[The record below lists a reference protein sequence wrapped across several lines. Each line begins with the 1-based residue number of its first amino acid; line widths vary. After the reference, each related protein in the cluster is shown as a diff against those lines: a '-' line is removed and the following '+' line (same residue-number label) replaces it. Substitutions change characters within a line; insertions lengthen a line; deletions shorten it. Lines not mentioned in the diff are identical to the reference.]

1 MKGYDIMSE
10 KTSIRFFNNKP
21 VRSRYDVETSSW
33 LMNAVDLI
41 DAIVETNNARI
52 YWYTIKRRRPELVAF
67 CKQLKMRAA
76 DSKIYN
82 TDCLTEEGIDLLL
95 LLLPIKNK
103 LAIQEWIKGKSNPLD
118 EQSKHRAYE
127 LFDSDII
134 NNIEVGTINGLQQI
148 HSFLFGGLYSFAGQ
162 IREKNISK
170 DNFTFGN
177 ALYLH
182 ETLSKIEKMPEVT
195 FDNIVEKYVEMNIA
209 HPFMEGNGRATR
221 IWLDLIFKKNL
232 SMVIDWSKIKKEEYL
247 NAMRVSVY
255 SDKQIKALLK
265 SALTTDIN
273 SRELFMKGI
282 DYSYYYEEV
291 E

>member
-1 MKGYDIMSE
+1 MLD

-21 VRSRYDVETSSW
+21 VRSRYDVGTSSW
-33 LMNAVDLI
+33 LMSAVDLI

-67 CKQLKMRAA
+67 CKQLKMTAA

-82 TDCLTEEGIDLLL
+82 TDCLTEEGINLLL

-103 LAIQEWIKGKSNPLD
+103 LVIQEWIKGKKNPLD
-118 EQSKHRAYE
+118 EQSKLRAYE

-162 IREKNISK
+162 IRDKNISK

-177 ALYLH
+177 ALYLN

-232 SMVIDWSKIKKEEYL
+232 SMVIDWSSIKKEEYL

-255 SDKQIKALLK
+255 SDQQIKQLLK
-265 SALTTDIN
+265 ASLTTDIF

>member
-1 MKGYDIMSE
+1 MSE

-21 VRSRYDVETSSW
+21 VRSRFDVETSSW
-33 LMNAVDLI
+33 LMSAVDLI

-82 TDCLTEEGIDLLL
+82 TDCLTEEGINLLL
-95 LLLPIKNK
+95 LLLPIKNR
-103 LAIQEWIKGKSNPLD
+103 LVIQEWIKGKKNSLD
-118 EQSKHRAYE
+118 EQSKLRAYE

-177 ALYLH
+177 ALYLN

-209 HPFMEGNGRATR
+209 HPFMEGNGRTTR

-232 SMVIDWSKIKKEEYL
+232 FMVIDWSKIKKEEYL
-247 NAMRVSVY
+247 NAMRVSIY
-255 SDKQIKALLK
+255 SDKQIKELLK
-265 SALTTDIN
+265 SALTSDIN

-282 DYSYYYEEV
+282 DYSYYYEKV

>member
-1 MKGYDIMSE
+1 MSE

-33 LMNAVDLI
+33 LMSAVDLI

-82 TDCLTEEGIDLLL
+82 TDCLTEEGIDFLL

-195 FDNIVEKYVEMNIA
+195 FDNIVEKYIEMNIA

-255 SDKQIKALLK
+255 SDQQIKQLLK

>member
-1 MKGYDIMSE
+1 MSE

-21 VRSRYDVETSSW
+21 VRSRYDIGTSSW
-33 LMNAVDLI
+33 LMSAVDLI

-82 TDCLTEEGIDLLL
+82 TDCLTEEGINLLL

-103 LAIQEWIKGKSNPLD
+103 LVIQEWINGKNNPLD
-118 EQSKHRAYE
+118 EQSKLRAYE

-177 ALYLH
+177 ALYLN
-182 ETLSKIEKMPEVT
+182 ETLSKIEKMPEVN

-221 IWLDLIFKKNL
+221 ILLDLIFKKNL
-232 SMVIDWSKIKKEEYL
+232 SMVIDWSSIKKEEYL

-255 SDKQIKALLK
+255 SDKQIKELLK
-265 SALTTDIN
+265 SALTTDIY

>member
-1 MKGYDIMSE
+1 MSE
-10 KTSIRFFNNKP
+10 KTSIRFFNNKA
-21 VRSRYDVETSSW
+21 VRSRYDMETTSW
-33 LMNAVDLI
+33 LMSAVDLI

-76 DSKIYN
+76 DSKMYN
-82 TDCLTEEGIDLLL
+82 TDCLTEEGVNLLL

-103 LAIQEWIKGKSNPLD
+103 LVIQEWIKGKNNPLD
-118 EQSKHRAYE
+118 EQSKQRAYE

-170 DNFTFGN
+170 DNFTFAN

-182 ETLSKIEKMPEVT
+182 ETLSKIEKMPDVT

-255 SDKQIKALLK
+255 SDKQIKGLLK

-291 E
+291 A

>member
-1 MKGYDIMSE
+1 MSE

-21 VRSRYDVETSSW
+21 VRSRYDIGTSSW
-33 LMNAVDLI
+33 LMSAVDLI

-82 TDCLTEEGIDLLL
+82 TDCLTEEGINLLL

-103 LAIQEWIKGKSNPLD
+103 LAIQEWIKGKNNPLD
-118 EQSKHRAYE
+118 EQSKLRAYE

-177 ALYLH
+177 ALYLN
-182 ETLSKIEKMPEVT
+182 ETLSKIEKMPEVN

-232 SMVIDWSKIKKEEYL
+232 SMVIDWSSIKKEEYL

-255 SDKQIKALLK
+255 SDKQIKELLK
-265 SALTTDIN
+265 SALTTDIY

>member
-1 MKGYDIMSE
+1 M
-10 KTSIRFFNNKP
+10 
-21 VRSRYDVETSSW
+21 
-33 LMNAVDLI
+33 L
-41 DAIVETNNARI
+41 AI
-52 YWYTIKRRRPELVAF
+52 
-67 CKQLKMRAA
+67 CKQVKMRAA

-82 TDCLTEEGIDLLL
+82 TDCLSEEGINLLL

-103 LAIQEWIKGKSNPLD
+103 LALQEWIKGKNNPLD
-118 EQSKHRAYE
+118 EQSKLRAYE

-134 NNIEVGTINGLQQI
+134 NNIEVGTVNGLQQI

-177 ALYLH
+177 ALYLN

-209 HPFMEGNGRATR
+209 HPFMEGNGRTTR

-247 NAMRVSVY
+247 NAMRISVY

-265 SALTTDIN
+265 SALTSDIN

>member
-1 MKGYDIMSE
+1 MSE

-33 LMNAVDLI
+33 LMSAVDLI

-82 TDCLTEEGIDLLL
+82 TDCLTEEGINLLL

-103 LAIQEWIKGKSNPLD
+103 LVIQEWIKGKNNPLD
-118 EQSKHRAYE
+118 EHSKLRAYE

-162 IREKNISK
+162 IRKKNISK
-170 DNFTFGN
+170 DNFNFGN
-177 ALYLH
+177 ALYLN
-182 ETLSKIEKMPEVT
+182 ESLSKIEKMPEVT

-209 HPFMEGNGRATR
+209 HPFMEGNGRTTR

-255 SDKQIKALLK
+255 SDKQIKGLLK

-282 DYSYYYEEV
+282 DYSYYYEVV

>member
-1 MKGYDIMSE
+1 MYE
-10 KTSIRFFNNKP
+10 RTSIRFFNNKP
-21 VRSRYDVETSSW
+21 VRSFYDTELSNW
-33 LMNAVDLI
+33 LMCAVDLI

-82 TDCLTEEGIDLLL
+82 TDCLTEEGINLLL
-95 LLLPIKNK
+95 FLLPIKNK
-103 LAIQEWIKGKSNPLD
+103 LAIQEWIKGKNNPLD
-118 EQSKHRAYE
+118 EQSKLRAYE

-134 NNIEVGTINGLQQI
+134 NNIEVGTINGLKQI

-177 ALYLH
+177 ALYLN

-209 HPFMEGNGRATR
+209 HPFMEGNGRTTR

-255 SDKQIKALLK
+255 SDKQIKDLLK
-265 SALTTDIN
+265 SALTSDIN

>member
-1 MKGYDIMSE
+1 MSE

-33 LMNAVDLI
+33 LMSAVDLI

-247 NAMRVSVY
+247 NAMKVSVY
-255 SDKQIKALLK
+255 SDQQIKQLLK

>member
-1 MKGYDIMSE
+1 
-10 KTSIRFFNNKP
+10 
-21 VRSRYDVETSSW
+21 
-33 LMNAVDLI
+33 
-41 DAIVETNNARI
+41 
-52 YWYTIKRRRPELVAF
+52 
-67 CKQLKMRAA
+67 MRAA

-82 TDCLTEEGIDLLL
+82 TDCLTEEGINLLL

-103 LAIQEWIKGKSNPLD
+103 LAIQEWIMGKNNPLD
-118 EQSKHRAYE
+118 EQSKLRAYE

-170 DNFTFGN
+170 DNFMFGN

-209 HPFMEGNGRATR
+209 HPFMEGNGRTTR
-221 IWLDLIFKKNL
+221 IWLDLIFKKNF

-247 NAMRVSVY
+247 NATRVSVY

>member
-1 MKGYDIMSE
+1 MSE

-33 LMNAVDLI
+33 LMSAVDLI

-221 IWLDLIFKKNL
+221 IWLDLLFKKNL

-255 SDKQIKALLK
+255 SDQQIKQLLK

>member
-1 MKGYDIMSE
+1 MSE

-33 LMNAVDLI
+33 LMSAVDLI

>member
-1 MKGYDIMSE
+1 MSE

-33 LMNAVDLI
+33 LMSSVDLI

-52 YWYTIKRRRPELVAF
+52 YWYTIKRRRTELIAF

-82 TDCLTEEGIDLLL
+82 TDCLTEEGINLLL

-103 LAIQEWIKGKSNPLD
+103 LAIQEWIKGKNNPLD
-118 EQSKHRAYE
+118 EQSKLRAYE

-134 NNIEVGTINGLQQI
+134 NNIEVGTVNGLQQI

-177 ALYLH
+177 VLYLN
-182 ETLSKIEKMPEVT
+182 ETLIKIEKMPEVT

-209 HPFMEGNGRATR
+209 HPFMEGNGRTTR

-247 NAMRVSVY
+247 NAMRISVY

-265 SALTTDIN
+265 SALTSDIN

>member
-1 MKGYDIMSE
+1 MFE

-33 LMNAVDLI
+33 LMSAVDLI
-41 DAIVETNNARI
+41 DAIIETNNARI

-82 TDCLTEEGIDLLL
+82 TDCLTEEGINLLL

-103 LAIQEWIKGKSNPLD
+103 LAIQEWIKDKNNPLD
-118 EQSKHRAYE
+118 EQSKLRAYE

-134 NNIEVGTINGLQQI
+134 NNIEVGTVNGLQQI
-148 HSFLFGGLYSFAGQ
+148 HSFLFGGLYSFAGK

-170 DNFTFGN
+170 DNFTFGS
-177 ALYLH
+177 ALYLN
-182 ETLSKIEKMPEVT
+182 ETLSKIEKMPEAT

-209 HPFMEGNGRATR
+209 HPFMEGNGRTTR

-247 NAMRVSVY
+247 NAMRISVY

-265 SALTTDIN
+265 SALTSDIN

>member
-1 MKGYDIMSE
+1 MSE

-21 VRSRYDVETSSW
+21 VRSRYDIGTSSW
-33 LMNAVDLI
+33 LMSAVDLI

-82 TDCLTEEGIDLLL
+82 TDCLTEEGINLLL

-103 LAIQEWIKGKSNPLD
+103 LVIQEWIKGKNNPLD
-118 EQSKHRAYE
+118 EQSKLRAYE

-177 ALYLH
+177 ALYLN
-182 ETLSKIEKMPEVT
+182 ETLSKIEKMPEVN

-232 SMVIDWSKIKKEEYL
+232 SMVIDWSSIKKEEYL

-265 SALTTDIN
+265 SALTSDIN

>member
-1 MKGYDIMSE
+1 MSE

-21 VRSRYDVETSSW
+21 VRSRYDAETSSW
-33 LMNAVDLI
+33 LMCAVDLI

-82 TDCLTEEGIDLLL
+82 TDCLTEEGINLLL

-103 LAIQEWIKGKSNPLD
+103 LAIQEWIKGKNNPLD

-170 DNFTFGN
+170 DNFMFGN

-247 NAMRVSVY
+247 DAMRVSVY
-255 SDKQIKALLK
+255 SDKQLKGLLK
-265 SALTTDIN
+265 SALTSDIY

>member
-1 MKGYDIMSE
+1 MILCLK
-10 KTSIRFFNNKP
+10 KTAIRFFNNKP

-33 LMNAVDLI
+33 LMSAVDLI

-82 TDCLTEEGIDLLL
+82 TDCLTEEGINLLL

-103 LAIQEWIKGKSNPLD
+103 LVIQEWIKRKNNPLD

-195 FDNIVEKYVEMNIA
+195 FDSIVEKYVEMNIA

-255 SDKQIKALLK
+255 SDKQIKGLLK
-265 SALTTDIN
+265 SALTSDIN

>member
-1 MKGYDIMSE
+1 MSE

-21 VRSRYDVETSSW
+21 VRSRYDIKTSSW
-33 LMNAVDLI
+33 LMCAVDLI

-82 TDCLTEEGIDLLL
+82 TDCLTEEGINLLL

-103 LAIQEWIKGKSNPLD
+103 LAIQEWIKGKNNPLD
-118 EQSKHRAYE
+118 EQSKLRAYE

-182 ETLSKIEKMPEVT
+182 ETLSKIEKMPDVT

-209 HPFMEGNGRATR
+209 HPFMEGNGRTTR

-255 SDKQIKALLK
+255 SDKQIKELLK
-265 SALTTDIN
+265 SALTSDIN

>member
-1 MKGYDIMSE
+1 MSE

-21 VRSRYDVETSSW
+21 VRSRYDAETSSW
-33 LMNAVDLI
+33 LMCAVDLI

-82 TDCLTEEGIDLLL
+82 TDCLTEEGINLLL

-103 LAIQEWIKGKSNPLD
+103 LAIQEWIKGKNNPLD

-170 DNFTFGN
+170 DNFMFGN

-247 NAMRVSVY
+247 DAMRVSVY

-265 SALTTDIN
+265 SALATDIN

>member
-1 MKGYDIMSE
+1 MSE

-21 VRSRYDVETSSW
+21 VRSRYDIGTSSW
-33 LMNAVDLI
+33 LMGAVDLI

-82 TDCLTEEGIDLLL
+82 TDCLTEEGINLLL

-103 LAIQEWIKGKSNPLD
+103 LVIQEWIKGKNNPLD
-118 EQSKHRAYE
+118 EQSKLRAYE

-177 ALYLH
+177 ALYLN
-182 ETLSKIEKMPEVT
+182 ETLSKIEKMPEVN

-232 SMVIDWSKIKKEEYL
+232 SMVIDWSSIKKEEYL

-255 SDKQIKALLK
+255 SDKQIKELLK
-265 SALTTDIN
+265 SALTTDIY

>member
-1 MKGYDIMSE
+1 MSE

-33 LMNAVDLI
+33 LMSAVDLI

-67 CKQLKMRAA
+67 CKQLKMKAA

-82 TDCLTEEGIDLLL
+82 TDCLTEEGINLLL

-103 LAIQEWIKGKSNPLD
+103 LAIQEWIKGKNNPLD
-118 EQSKHRAYE
+118 EQSKLRAYE

-148 HSFLFGGLYSFAGQ
+148 HSFLFGRLYSFAGK

-177 ALYLH
+177 VLYLN

-232 SMVIDWSKIKKEEYL
+232 SMVIDWSSIKKEEYL

-265 SALTTDIN
+265 SALTSDIN

>member
-1 MKGYDIMSE
+1 MSE

-33 LMNAVDLI
+33 LMSAVDLI
-41 DAIVETNNARI
+41 DAIVETNHARI
-52 YWYTIKRRRPELVAF
+52 YWYTVKRRRPELVAF

-82 TDCLTEEGIDLLL
+82 TDCLTEEGINLLL

-134 NNIEVGTINGLQQI
+134 NNIEIGTINGLQQV

-170 DNFTFGN
+170 YNFTFGN

-232 SMVIDWSKIKKEEYL
+232 SMVIDWCKIKKEEYL

-255 SDKQIKALLK
+255 SDQQIKQLLK